1 MVTQSRLKELLSYN
15 PATGLFVW
23 LQQRHP
29 RYPVGSQA
37 GISETR
43 VPGYGYVII
52 SLDGMPYKAHRLAWL
67 YVHGEMPAAIV
78 DHINRDKADNR
89 ISNLRLATRS
99 ENARNINRRRDNT
112 SGITGV
118 NFLPK
123 TNRWTAK
130 LTINGW
136 NHFLG
141 SFATKEEA
149 VAARLKAEKK
159 MLPSNN
165 S

>member
-1 MVTQSRLKELLSYN
+1 
-15 PATGLFVW
+15 
-23 LQQRHP
+23 
-29 RYPVGSQA
+29 
-37 GISETR
+37 
-43 VPGYGYVII
+43 
-52 SLDGMPYKAHRLAWL
+52 
-67 YVHGEMPAAIV
+67 MPAAIV
-78 DHINRDKADNR
+78 DHINRDKTDNR